1 MKLDKIIKLFEA
13 KYPKNVACE
22 WDNVGLL
29 IGDSESEIKKVL
41 CCLDISS
48 KVIDYAVE
56 NNFDMIMSH
65 HPMIFKPIKNI
76 LLDNPMGYRII
87 KAIKN
92 DIAIYAAHTNLDS
105 SINGL
110 NDYVL
115 SLMDL
120 DFEYIYENESYN
132 RPIRYIELKNNISI
146 YDMVE
151 IVKNALNI
159 DNIKLIFDE
168 YYNSKMIKKIA
179 IVTGSGAD
187 FIPEVVNKVD
197 LMLTSD
203 VKHHEA
209 LDALEEG
216 LFIIDFGHHESESPS
231 IDIIADFLEENA
243 DVMVERYYL
252 PSVIKIK

>member
-1 MKLDKIIKLFEA
+1 MKLDKIIKLFEVQ
-13 KYPKNVACE
+13 YPKKNSCE

-29 IGDSESEIKKVL
+29 IGDRENDIKKVL

-56 NNFDMIMSH
+56 NDFDLIMSH
-65 HPMIFKPIKNI
+65 HPMLFKPIKKI
-76 LLDNPMGYRII
+76 VLDDPIGYRII

-92 DIAIYAAHTNLDS
+92 DVAIYAAHTNLDS

-120 DFEYIYENESYN
+120 EFEYIYEEESYN
-132 RPIRYIELKNNISI
+132 KPIRYIELKHSMSI
-146 YDMVE
+146 YDIVS
-151 IVKNALNI
+151 IVKIALNT

-168 YYNSKMIKKIA
+168 YYNSKMIKKIS

-187 FIPEVVNKVD
+187 FIPLVKNKVD
-197 LMLTSD
+197 LMLTAD
-203 VKHHEA
+203 IKHHEA
-209 LDALEEG
+209 LDALENG
-216 LFIIDFGHHESESPS
+216 LSIIDFGHHESESPS
-231 IDIIADFLEENA
+231 IDIISDFLEENT
-243 DVMVERYYL
+243 DVVVERYYL